1 MVVIGSGPA
10 GHRAAIQAA
19 KLEKRVAVVER
30 LPDVGGVNVN
40 TGTASK
46 TLREAVMH
54 LTGYIERNVYGE
66 SYSVKQDI
74 TMSDLM
80 VKTRYV
86 MRQQVDILRG
96 QLSRNRVETISAEAS
111 FVDRHTTHLSSN
123 DGESNRTV
131 TADKVVIA
139 VGSSPPCPP
148 LSMSMGGSYSSAT
161 TF

>member
-1 MVVIGSGPA
+1 M
-10 GHRAAIQAA
+10 
-19 KLEKRVAVVER
+19 
-30 LPDVGGVNVN
+30 NVN

-54 LTGYIERNVYGE
+54 LTGYRERNVYGE

-96 QLSRNRVETISAEAS
+96 QLSPNPPKVMGWC
-111 FVDRHTTHLSSN
+111 RHK
-123 DGESNRTV
+123 G
-131 TADKVVIA
+131 
-139 VGSSPPCPP
+139 
-148 LSMSMGGSYSSAT
+148 
-161 TF
+161 

>member
-1 MVVIGSGPA
+1 MLVIGSGPA

-30 LPDVGGVNVN
+30 LPDLGGVNVN
-40 TGTASK
+40 TGTAGK

-54 LTGYIERNVYGE
+54 LTGYRERNVYGE

-86 MRQQVDILRG
+86 MRQQIDILRS
-96 QLSRNRVETISAEAS
+96 QLSRNRVETIYAEAS
-111 FVDRHTTHLSSN
+111 FVDRHTIHLSSN

-139 VGSSPPCPP
+139 VGTFSTMPPDSLCRWE
-148 LSMSMGGSYSSAT
+148 AD
-161 TF
+161 FRQR